1 MYMCLMT
8 KITHETLILN
18 TFLYDCIV
26 KINKMYVYLQGKLE
40 SRLEDNVY
48 SIQGRLSKIESAVSR
63 DRQIINDLQGVCF
76 NIYWIISLSQ
86 VNEWLLFNVKWAC
99 QLYHGENKLHFDEM
113 MMSVLLRYQHT
124 DLDFF
129 SASSLKQHSAGR
141 HVLPLWHIILIPS
154 QPVFAPI
161 PELEPRYTT
170 LKCSYSRARPQIYH
184 TQMLPLQ
191 G

>member
-1 MYMCLMT
+1 MTEKNYLKIKDMLSTEESKYHTDSDAIIKLTIYVHNMYMCLMT

-76 NIYWIISLSQ
+76 NIY
-86 VNEWLLFNVKWAC
+86 
-99 QLYHGENKLHFDEM
+99 
-113 MMSVLLRYQHT
+113 
-124 DLDFF
+124 
-129 SASSLKQHSAGR
+129 
-141 HVLPLWHIILIPS
+141 
-154 QPVFAPI
+154 
-161 PELEPRYTT
+161 
-170 LKCSYSRARPQIYH
+170 
-184 TQMLPLQ
+184 
-191 G
+191 

>member
-76 NIYWIISLSQ
+76 NIY
-86 VNEWLLFNVKWAC
+86 
-99 QLYHGENKLHFDEM
+99 
-113 MMSVLLRYQHT
+113 
-124 DLDFF
+124 
-129 SASSLKQHSAGR
+129 
-141 HVLPLWHIILIPS
+141 
-154 QPVFAPI
+154 
-161 PELEPRYTT
+161 
-170 LKCSYSRARPQIYH
+170 
-184 TQMLPLQ
+184 
-191 G
+191 